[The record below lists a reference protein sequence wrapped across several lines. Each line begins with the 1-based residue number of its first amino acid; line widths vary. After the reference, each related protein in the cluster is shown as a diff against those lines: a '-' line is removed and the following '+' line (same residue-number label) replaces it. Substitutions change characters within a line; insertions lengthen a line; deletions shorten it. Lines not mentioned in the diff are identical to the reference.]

1 MRRAFILAVAA
12 LLLGGCQLP
21 GGEPTG
27 PAYAV
32 SAEFADVLDLVPQA
46 AVKVNDVT
54 VGSVSGIELHGW
66 AAIVHMR
73 VRQDVRLPDNA
84 TAAIRQ
90 SSLLGEKFV
99 ALAAPGDEAPQ
110 GSLGDG
116 DLITLAHTDRG
127 AEVEEVLAALGLLL
141 NGGGLAQLKTINAEV
156 AKALAGRETD
166 AKAAL
171 HQLDAFITGLDKQKD
186 DIVRAIEALDRLAA
200 RLAEQRDTIGRA
212 IDALD
217 PGITVLAQQREQFT
231 AALVALRD
239 LSAVGQRVI
248 NASRDDTIAS
258 LRALQPTLD
267 QLVKA
272 GDALPKAIDFGLTYP
287 FPPNVQKAISGD
299 FVRLH
304 ITADLDATTI
314 LANTLAKGGGPTTL
328 PPLPQ
333 VPLPSLPPIPL
344 PSLPPLPLPSVP
356 PLPLPSVLPSGILP
370 SGLLPLP
377 SLPGVHFGEADPAT
391 GEISG
396 VRGGFEA
403 ILTGAEPLSGAGS
416 WR

>member
-1 MRRAFILAVAA
+1 MRRTLVLVLAP

-21 GGEPTG
+21 GGEPTTA
-27 PAYAV
+27 AYAV

-54 VGSVSGIELHGW
+54 VGSVRGIELRGW
-66 AAIVHMR
+66 VAIVHMR
-73 VRQDVRLPDNA
+73 VKRDVRLPDNA

-99 ALAAPGDEAPQ
+99 ALAAPGNEAPQ
-110 GSLGDG
+110 GSLGEG

-156 AKALAGRETD
+156 TKALAGREAD
-166 AKAAL
+166 AKGAL

-186 DIVRAIEALDRLAA
+186 DIVRAIEALDRLAT

-231 AALVALRD
+231 ATLVALRD

-304 ITADLDATTI
+304 VTADLDATTI
-314 LANTLAKGGGPTTL
+314 LANMLAKGGSTTL

-333 VPLPSLPPIPL
+333 VPLPSLPPLHL
-344 PSLPPLPLPSVP
+344 PSLPPLPLPSLP
-356 PLPLPSVLPSGILP
+356 PLPSVLPSGILP

-403 ILTGAEPLSGAGS
+403 ILTGAP
-416 WR
+416 